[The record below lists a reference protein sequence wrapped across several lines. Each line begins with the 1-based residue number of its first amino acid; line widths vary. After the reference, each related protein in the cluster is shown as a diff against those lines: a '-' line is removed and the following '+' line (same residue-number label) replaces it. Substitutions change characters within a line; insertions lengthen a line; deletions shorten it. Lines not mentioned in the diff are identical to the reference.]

1 MCGIAGSVRVRGGGA
16 SAATADAVLD
26 ALALRG
32 PDSRGHWSEGAA
44 ELFHCRLRVLD
55 VSARADQPM
64 QRTIPGG
71 DRVVIVYN
79 GEIYNFRSLRDEL
92 MREGWSFSTTS
103 DTEVLLAGYLAWG
116 SDVFRR
122 ARGMWAAAF
131 WHPAD
136 GRLLLSRDPLGKK
149 PLVYAVTAAGMVF
162 ASSVGALLPLLGQ
175 TPAINAAA
183 LDCYL
188 GHLVV
193 PFEHSIFDGVHKVPP
208 GGVVEWSGGT
218 EVKTS
223 RVWRVPDA
231 PGQPSADPTADVET
245 LLRQAVRRRLESD
258 VPLGVFLSA
267 GYDSGLVAAIA
278 AEESGRRLVAVT
290 AGTTGSE
297 FDERPLAR
305 LVADRYGLDFHPLEV
320 GSVSADALPM
330 LLAQLGEPF
339 GDSSILPSYQ
349 VARAA
354 RREMTVALTGDGGD
368 EGFFGYTVFRGVRW
382 AEAYRR
388 RVPGPLR
395 SALGRFGA
403 ADGAGP
409 LLRRVG
415 AVLEYGE
422 SPLARGFRNRQA
434 FGPAARRALLRG
446 DAGGHRAEHI
456 FAERLER
463 WTGLPDADALRRTW
477 IETHLPNDYLTKVD
491 TATMA
496 ASLEARSPFLD
507 LDLMEFALRMPA
519 SVSFPGGRP
528 KALLRPLAE
537 RMLPPGLL
545 RRPKLGF
552 GVPVGEWMR
561 GVLRPSLEEFVFRS
575 GTGMAEL
582 IDPVAAR
589 AVAAEHWAGADHGGR
604 LWALL
609 ALGVWCAVTVERRW
623 APGDGLPMIAESKAR
638 AVTVAAG

>member
-1 MCGIAGSVRVRGGGA
+1 MCGIAGMVRIRGSAA
-16 SAATADAVLD
+16 SASNAEAVLD

-32 PDSRGHWSEGAA
+32 PDSRAHWTEGGA
-44 ELFHCRLRVLD
+44 ELFHCRLRVID

-64 QRTIPGG
+64 ERTGPGG
-71 DRVVIVYN
+71 ERVVVVYN
-79 GEIYNFRSLRDEL
+79 GEIYNYRALRDEL
-92 MREGWSFSTTS
+92 SRGGWSFSTTS

-116 SDVFRR
+116 TDVFRR

-131 WHPAD
+131 WHPVS
-136 GRLLLSRDPLGKK
+136 GRLVLSRDPLGKK
-149 PLVYAVTAAGMVF
+149 PLVYATTPNGIVF
-162 ASSVGALLPLLGQ
+162 ASSVAALLPLLDA
-175 TPAINAAA
+175 TPAVDPAA

-193 PFEHSIFDGVHKVPP
+193 PFEHSIFQGIAKVPP
-208 GGVVEWSGGT
+208 GASVEWSETAGP
-218 EVKTS
+218 KTVGFWQV
-223 RVWRVPDA
+223 RGA
-231 PGQPSADPTADVET
+231 PGEVAADPTAELEA

-267 GYDSGLVAAIA
+267 GFDSGLVAAIA
-278 AEESGRRLVAVT
+278 AEESGKRLVAVT

-330 LLAQLGEPF
+330 LLSLLGEPF
-339 GDSSILPSYQ
+339 GDSSILPSYE

-354 RREMTVALTGDGGD
+354 RRDITVALTGDGGD
-368 EGFFGYTVFRGVRW
+368 EGFFGYTAFRGVRI

-388 RVPGPLR
+388 AVPAGLR
-395 SALGRFGA
+395 SALCRLGA
-403 ADGAGP
+403 VDGASP
-409 LLRRVG
+409 LLRRFA

-422 SPLARGFRNRQA
+422 SPLAQGFRNRQA
-434 FGPAARRALLRG
+434 FGPAARRGLMRA
-446 DAGGHRAEHI
+446 DVGGHRAEHV

-463 WTGLPDADALRRTW
+463 WAGLPDADALRRTW

-507 LDLMEFALRMPA
+507 LDVVEFALRMPA
-519 SVSFPGGRP
+519 SVAFAGGRP
-528 KALLRPLAE
+528 KALLRPLAR
-537 RMLPPGLL
+537 RMLPAEILN
-545 RRPKLGF
+545 RPKLGF
-552 GVPVGEWMR
+552 GVPVGAWMR
-561 GVLRPSLEEFVFRS
+561 GPLRPSLEEFVFR
-575 GTGMAEL
+575 TDTHMAQL
-582 IDPVAAR
+582 IDPAAAR
-589 AVAAEHWAGADHGGR
+589 ALAAAHAAGADHSGR

-623 APGDGLPMIAESKAR
+623 PPGDGMPR
-638 AVTVAAG
+638 DGNRVTHRSLSVA